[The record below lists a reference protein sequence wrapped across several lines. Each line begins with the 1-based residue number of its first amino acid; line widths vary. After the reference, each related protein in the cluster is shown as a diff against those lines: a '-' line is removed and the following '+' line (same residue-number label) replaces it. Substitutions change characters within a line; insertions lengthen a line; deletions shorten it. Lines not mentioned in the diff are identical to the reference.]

1 MISKVTFFSL
11 ILLLVSN
18 FIEAQIHCGLVE
30 IIPNT
35 TVNSLLLF
43 DNFTSY
49 NGGIIINSVAK
60 IRVKVEDK
68 VIPDPLCSW
77 SLTMI
82 INNNPG
88 GCTPLS
94 EWEQLNLYGSGLG
107 INPPIN
113 ALEIRVRNICTTSPM
128 DGVFQTF
135 TNNNDIIDI
144 IAALLPV
151 TPAGSCTDNVNG
163 SGNYLTNYDEF
174 NFDIDI
180 RVKPNFTYNPGIYQ
194 LNIKFHLEE
203 NP

>member
-88 GCTPLS
+88 GGTPLS

-163 SGNYLTNYDEF
+163 
-174 NFDIDI
+174 
-180 RVKPNFTYNPGIYQ
+180 
-194 LNIKFHLEE
+194 
-203 NP
+203 